1 MGWIK
6 LSSIFFIIVFFIFLT
21 LGGREFFEYFDVGI
35 TKKNASE
42 IANVSE
48 TKANVSETKEN
59 QVTETKEIQVTDKHE
74 NNKDQEDKIQEK
86 EQKDDEWS
94 EFN

>member
-6 LSSIFFIIVFFIFLT
+6 LSSIFFIIVFVIFLT
-21 LGGREFFEYFDVGI
+21 LGGREFFEYFNVGI

-59 QVTETKEIQVTDKHE
+59 QVTGNHE
-74 NNKDQEDKIQEK
+74 KNKDQENKIQPAEH
-86 EQKDDEWS
+86 KDDEWS

>member
-6 LSSIFFIIVFFIFLT
+6 LSSIFFIIVFVIFLT

-42 IANVSE
+42 NANV
-48 TKANVSETKEN
+48 TETKEN
-59 QVTETKEIQVTDKHE
+59 QVTETKENQVTDKHE

>member
-6 LSSIFFIIVFFIFLT
+6 LSSIFFIIVFVIFLT

-42 IANVSE
+42 NANV
-48 TKANVSETKEN
+48 TETKEN

>member
-6 LSSIFFIIVFFIFLT
+6 LSSIFFIIVFVIFLT

-42 IANVSE
+42 NANV
-48 TKANVSETKEN
+48 TETKEN

-86 EQKDDEWS
+86 EQRDDEWS

>member
-6 LSSIFFIIVFFIFLT
+6 LSSIFFIIVFVIFLT
-21 LGGREFFEYFDVGI
+21 LGGREFFEYFNVGI

-48 TKANVSETKEN
+48 TKANVSETKANVSETKEN
-59 QVTETKEIQVTDKHE
+59 QVTGNHE
-74 NNKDQEDKIQEK
+74 KNKDQENKIQPAEH
-86 EQKDDEWS
+86 KDDEWS

>member
-6 LSSIFFIIVFFIFLT
+6 LSSIFFIIVFVIFLT

-42 IANVSE
+42 NANVTE
-48 TKANVSETKEN
+48 TKANNNETKEN
-59 QVTETKEIQVTDKHE
+59 QVTDKHE

>member
-6 LSSIFFIIVFFIFLT
+6 LSSIFFIIVFVIFLT

-42 IANVSE
+42 NAN
-48 TKANVSETKEN
+48 
-59 QVTETKEIQVTDKHE
+59 VTETKEIQVTDKHE

>member
-6 LSSIFFIIVFFIFLT
+6 LSSIFFIIVFVIFLT

-42 IANVSE
+42 NANV
-48 TKANVSETKEN
+48 TETKEN

-74 NNKDQEDKIQEK
+74 NNKDQEDKIQQK

>member
-6 LSSIFFIIVFFIFLT
+6 LSSIFFIIVFVIFLT

-42 IANVSE
+42 NAN
-48 TKANVSETKEN
+48 
-59 QVTETKEIQVTDKHE
+59 VTETKEIQVIDKHE

>member
-6 LSSIFFIIVFFIFLT
+6 LSSIFFIIVFVIFLT
-21 LGGREFFEYFDVGI
+21 LGGREFFEYFDVGV

-42 IANVSE
+42 I
-48 TKANVSETKEN
+48 ANVSETKEN

-74 NNKDQEDKIQEK
+74 NNKDQEDKIQQK

>member
-6 LSSIFFIIVFFIFLT
+6 LSSIFFIIVFVIFLT

-42 IANVSE
+42 NANV
-48 TKANVSETKEN
+48 TETKEN
-59 QVTETKEIQVTDKHE
+59 QVTETKEIQVIDKHE

>member
-1 MGWIK
+1 MGIQ
-6 LSSIFFIIVFFIFLT
+6 IAYFVFVIFLT

-42 IANVSE
+42 NANVTE
-48 TKANVSETKEN
+48 TKANNNETKEN
-59 QVTETKEIQVTDKHE
+59 QVTVNHE

-86 EQKDDEWS
+86 EQKDDKWS